1 MNTMKINSRLY
12 AINSDLKH
20 KINSGNFGRLSLF
33 DIKTAMEAGKNL
45 LKSGTFETFNK
56 NVADYFKF
64 FGCYVTMDFNN
75 VNYIIVA

>member
-12 AINSDLKH
+12 AISSDLKH
-20 KINSGNFGRLSLF
+20 KINSGNFGRLSF
-33 DIKTAMEAGKNL
+33 YDIKVAMEAGKNL
-45 LKSGTFETFNK
+45 LKSHTFETFNK

-75 VNYIIVA
+75 VNYIIIA